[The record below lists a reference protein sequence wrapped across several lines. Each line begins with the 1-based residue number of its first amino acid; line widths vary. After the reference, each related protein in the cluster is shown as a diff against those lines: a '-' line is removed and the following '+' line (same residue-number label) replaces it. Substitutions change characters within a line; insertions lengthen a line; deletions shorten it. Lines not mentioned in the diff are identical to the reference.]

1 MKHLLLGLTLIISFA
16 LSAQVQ
22 LTRDVMSSAGQSVS
36 GTTIQMSYTI
46 GEPFTATIQNN
57 SIHTLG
63 FQQPDTKP
71 ATELPFAIPGG
82 LSPNGDGT
90 NETWD
95 IQALEDYPNAT
106 VTVFNRWGQK
116 VYSGTSQDPAWDGTT
131 NGRECPT
138 ADYYY
143 IIDLGD
149 GQKFSGVVTLKK

>member
-1 MKHLLLGLTLIISFA
+1 MKYNLIGLYICSSFA

-22 LTRDVMSSAGQSVS
+22 LTRDVIASAGQVVS
-36 GTTIQMSYTI
+36 GTNIQMSYTI

-57 SIHTLG
+57 QIHTLG
-63 FQQPDTKP
+63 FQQADTKP

-82 LSPNGDGT
+82 ISPNGDGV
-90 NETWD
+90 NEYWD
-95 IQALEDYPNAT
+95 IQGLADYPDAV

-116 VYSGTSQDPAWDGTT
+116 VYSGTSQDPAWDGTSDG
-131 NGRECPT
+131 NECPT

-149 GQKFSGVVTLKK
+149 GQKFNGVVTLKR

>member
-1 MKHLLLGLTLIISFA
+1 MKHLLFGLSILTS
-16 LSAQVQ
+16 LSLCAQIQ
-22 LTRDVMSSAGQSVS
+22 LSRDVMSSAGQSVS
-36 GTTIQMSYTI
+36 GTNIQMSYTI

-71 ATELPFAIPGG
+71 ATELPFVIPGG

>member
-1 MKHLLLGLTLIISFA
+1 MKHLLFGLSILTS
-16 LSAQVQ
+16 LSLCAQVQ
-22 LTRDVMSSAGQSVS
+22 LTRDVMASAGQTAS
-36 GTTIQMSYTI
+36 GTNIQMSYTI

>member
-1 MKHLLLGLTLIISFA
+1 MKHLLFGLSILTS
-16 LSAQVQ
+16 LSLCAQIQ
-22 LTRDVMSSAGQSVS
+22 LSRDVMSSAGQSVS
-36 GTTIQMSYTI
+36 GTNIQMSYTI
-46 GEPFTATIQNN
+46 GEPFTATLQNN
-57 SIHTLG
+57 WIHTLG
-63 FQQPDTKP
+63 FQQPNTKP

-82 LSPNGDGT
+82 ISPNGDGV
-90 NETWD
+90 NEYWD
-95 IQALEDYPNAT
+95 IQGLEDYPNAT

-149 GQKFSGVVTLKK
+149 GQKFNGVVTLKK

>member
-1 MKHLLLGLTLIISFA
+1 MKHLLFGLSILTS
-16 LSAQVQ
+16 LSLCAQIQ
-22 LTRDVMSSAGQSVS
+22 LSRDVMSSAGQSVS
-36 GTTIQMSYTI
+36 GTNIQMSYTI

-71 ATELPFAIPGG
+71 ATELPFVIPGG

-95 IQALEDYPNAT
+95 IQALEDYPNAN